1 MVRKKDKCGAAPVS
15 VHCWQCCQAQH
26 CAVLAAGS
34 GAGSRSVAPR
44 GPASCRGLLPL
55 EGRWGQPHPVAAGGT
70 GLREAV
76 LYVRDPKALQNT
88 IVSLHS
94 RWKDRGD
101 VGLNE
106 LQSINSSDPAGRKQV
121 SAPQPLTRESISLA
135 AAGL

>member
-1 MVRKKDKCGAAPVS
+1 M
-15 VHCWQCCQAQH
+15 
-26 CAVLAAGS
+26 
-34 GAGSRSVAPR
+34 
-44 GPASCRGLLPL
+44 
-55 EGRWGQPHPVAAGGT
+55 AAGGT
-70 GLREAV
+70 GLRGAV
-76 LYVRDPKALQNT
+76 LYVMDPKALQNT

-106 LQSINSSDPAGRKQV
+106 LQSINSSDPAGRKQA